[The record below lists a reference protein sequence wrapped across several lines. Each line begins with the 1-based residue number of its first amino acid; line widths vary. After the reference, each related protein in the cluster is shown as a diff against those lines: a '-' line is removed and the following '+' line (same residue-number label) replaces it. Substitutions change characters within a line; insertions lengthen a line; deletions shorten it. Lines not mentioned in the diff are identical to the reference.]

1 MLNSK
6 KIYKRIKVV
15 IYETIYRP
23 ILTYFCVSWVMNSN
37 NESAIQACEMRF
49 LRRIEGK
56 TRRDRIR
63 NKIISDIVGVQSIQE
78 YVERPQL
85 RWYGHVKRM
94 DDRRIVSERS
104 V

>member
-6 KIYKRIKVV
+6 KIYKITKVV

-56 TRRDRIR
+56 TRWDRIR
-63 NKIISDIVGVQSIQE
+63 NKIISDVVGVKE
-78 YVERPQL
+78 YVERPRL
-85 RWYGHVKRM
+85 RWYDHVNRM
-94 DDRRIVSERS
+94 DDRRIVKS